1 MKKYF
6 AWLVLALMLC
16 STASVSLSEVIVLSS
31 PDMNA
36 DQVTGSIDDM
46 KLGKDIDLGD
56 RVYTPQKYETRN
68 VLDSRWDG
76 KTERIESG
84 KDSDLLVLWIDVL
97 NYSQKEQ
104 TYFKDATVVV
114 TFQSGRGAYQFGG
127 SIRQLDAS
135 CSTEPYNKQY
145 VWAIQP
151 LYVGYYLVYCPVP
164 NYVIDNSGELKM
176 EITTDETTLTYYIRK

>member
-1 MKKYF
+1 MKKFF

-104 TYFKDATVVV
+104 TYFIMNT
-114 TFQSGRGAYQFGG
+114 
-127 SIRQLDAS
+127 IL
-135 CSTEPYNKQY
+135 
-145 VWAIQP
+145 
-151 LYVGYYLVYCPVP
+151 
-164 NYVIDNSGELKM
+164 
-176 EITTDETTLTYYIRK
+176 LTG